1 MFAIEKGVEIPKA
14 KAFRQAKYP
23 YQSMEVGDSFFVPS
37 DEKGSPVTRMRSSV
51 ASYLKRN
58 NELKFIV
65 REVEGGARVWRT
77 A

>member
-37 DEKGSPVTRMRSSV
+37 DEKGTPIARMRSSS
-51 ASYLKRN
+51 AAYSKRTGN
-58 NELKFIV
+58 VKFVVRIV
-65 REVEGGARVWRT
+65 DGGVRVWRT
-77 A
+77 V